1 MSAYPALDARAIEEL
16 AARLGAELAGDG
28 GVEWAFGLGSCFE
41 GLPHRDIDVTVR
53 LAPDV
58 RDDLA
63 ALCRLAERC
72 EAVAGKPVDVRAIP
86 PRVTDGPFAESAAAG
101 RLVWARDP
109 DAALAWAELVIRK
122 SWDARALR
130 RRAREDMR
138 EPRPSSR

>member
-1 MSAYPALDARAIEEL
+1 VSAYPALEPEAIEEL
-16 AARLGAELAGDG
+16 AARLGAELAHG
-28 GVEWAFGLGSCFE
+28 GEVEWAFGLGSCFE
-41 GLPHRDIDVTVR
+41 GLPHRDIDLAVR
-53 LAPDV
+53 MSPGV
-58 RDDLA
+58 RDDVS

-109 DAALAWAELVIRK
+109 DAALAWAELAIRK

-130 RRAREDMR
+130 RRAHRDMQ
-138 EPRPSSR
+138 EP